1 MTNKQTKILFMME
14 GVRWACFI
22 VKRNI
27 IAFLSFFQIIIII
40 RQKSERRCCDTSFQY
55 YSY

>member
-1 MTNKQTKILFMME
+1 MME